1 MVSYMNF
8 APLLLHAAHAEG
20 FDILSIIR
28 DTLVDGIKMLP
39 LLFVAY
45 LVIEIIEHKAMD
57 KLKAAFSSK
66 GAGVVSGALFGLFP
80 QCGFSV
86 AAANLYSEKLISA
99 GALAAVFISTSD
111 EALPVI
117 LSVPETA
124 KYFLPLLLIK
134 LLGGIAAG
142 LLLDFAMSRFKKTH
156 AHHDDHEHHG
166 HNHEG
171 HHHGEHTHAH
181 GVHHHCAHCDSNR
194 GIVKNS
200 LTRTASTICFI
211 LLTVFVF
218 NTAVA
223 LIGEARIE
231 YALEFVSVIQPLI
244 AAFLGLVPSC
254 AVSVILAGLF
264 TEGVISFGAL
274 AAGLCAG
281 AGAGMAVLFKSNKEL
296 KNSLFI
302 LLYIWLFSAALGTVI
317 SIIA

>member
-1 MVSYMNF
+1 MNF
-8 APLLLHAAHAEG
+8 TPILLHAEHTAD
-20 FDILSIIR
+20 FNIVTIIL
-28 DTLVDGIKMLP
+28 DTLIDGLKMLP
-39 LLFVAY
+39 LLFIAY

-66 GAGVVSGALFGLFP
+66 GAGVLSGALLGLFP

-117 LSVPETA
+117 LSAPETA
-124 KYFLPLLLIK
+124 RYFLPLVLIK

-142 LLLDFAMSRFKKTH
+142 FLLDFILSHIKPHRHHGEH
-156 AHHDDHEHHG
+156 AEHH
-166 HNHEG
+166 HTDR
-171 HHHGEHTHAH
+171 HHGEHTHAH

-194 GIVKNS
+194 GIIKNS
-200 LTRTASTICFI
+200 LIRTGSTLCFI

-223 LIGEARIE
+223 LIGQSRIE
-231 YALEFVSVIQPLI
+231 SALEAVSVLQPLI
-244 AAFLGLVPSC
+244 AALLGLVPSC

-264 TEGVISFGAL
+264 CEGVISFGAL

-281 AGAGMAVLFKSNKEL
+281 AGAGVAVLFKANKRVG
-296 KNSLFI
+296 NSIFI
-302 LLYIWLFSAALGTVI
+302 VTYAWLFAAALGTVI
-317 SIIA
+317 SLIA

>member
-1 MVSYMNF
+1 MNF
-8 APLLLHAAHAEG
+8 APILLHAEHTADFNIVG
-20 FDILSIIR
+20 IIL
-28 DTLVDGIKMLP
+28 DTLVDAVKMLP

-66 GAGVVSGALFGLFP
+66 GAGVLSGALLGLFP

-117 LSVPETA
+117 LSVPGTA

-134 LLGGIAAG
+134 LIGGIAAG
-142 LLLDFAMSRFKKTH
+142 FLLDLILTHVKKNTH
-156 AHHDDHEHHG
+156 REHHHEEHEHHSDS
-166 HNHEG
+166 HA

-181 GVHHHCAHCDSNR
+181 GVHHHCAHCDSNK
-194 GIVKNS
+194 GIIKNS
-200 LTRTASTICFI
+200 LIRTGSTFGFI

-218 NTAVA
+218 NIAVS
-223 LIGEARIE
+223 LIGQSRIE
-231 YALEFVSVIQPLI
+231 YALESVSVIQPLI
-244 AAFLGLVPSC
+244 AALIGLVPSC
-254 AVSVILAGLF
+254 AVSLILAGLF
-264 TEGVISFGAL
+264 TEGAISFGAL

-281 AGAGMAVLFKSNKEL
+281 AGAGMAVLFKSNKRVG
-296 KNSLFI
+296 NSLFI
-302 LLYIWLFSAALGTVI
+302 LAYVWLFSAALGTII
-317 SIIA
+317 SLIA

>member
-1 MVSYMNF
+1 MNF
-8 APLLLHAAHAEG
+8 APILLHAEHTADFNIVG
-20 FDILSIIR
+20 IIL
-28 DTLVDGIKMLP
+28 DTLLDGLKMLP

-45 LVIEIIEHKAMD
+45 LVIEIIEHKAKD

-66 GAGVVSGALFGLFP
+66 GAGVLSGALLGLFP

-117 LSVPETA
+117 LSAPSTA
-124 KYFLPLLLIK
+124 KYFLPLLFIK
-134 LLGGIAAG
+134 LVGGIAAG
-142 LLLDFAMSRFKKTH
+142 FLLDFVLSHVKIR
-156 AHHDDHEHHG
+156 AHRGEHHHEEHEHH
-166 HNHEG
+166 HDG

-194 GIVKNS
+194 GIIKNS
-200 LTRTASTICFI
+200 LLRTGSTISFI

-218 NTAVA
+218 NIAVG
-223 LIGEARIE
+223 LIGQSRIE
-231 YALEFVSVIQPLI
+231 YALETVSVLQPLI
-244 AAFLGLVPSC
+244 AALLGLVPSC

-281 AGAGMAVLFKSNKEL
+281 AGAGIAVLFKSNKSV
-296 KNSLFI
+296 KNSFFI
-302 LLYIWLFSAALGTVI
+302 LLYVWLFSAALGTVI
-317 SIIA
+317 SLIA

>member
-1 MVSYMNF
+1 MNF
-8 APLLLHAAHAEG
+8 APILLHAQHAEG
-20 FDILSIIR
+20 FDILSIIK
-28 DTLVDGIKMLP
+28 DTLIDGVKMLP
-39 LLFVAY
+39 LLLIAY

-66 GAGVVSGALFGLFP
+66 SAGVVSGALLGLFP

-134 LLGGIAAG
+134 LFGGIAAG
-142 LLLDFAMSRFKKTH
+142 LLLDFVLFRAKRAH
-156 AHHDDHEHHG
+156 VHHDDHEHS
-166 HNHEG
+166 HEG

-200 LTRTASTICFI
+200 LVRTGATICFI

-218 NTAVA
+218 NVAVS
-223 LIGEARIE
+223 LIGQSRIE
-231 YALEFVSVIQPLI
+231 YALESVSVFQPLI
-244 AAFLGLVPSC
+244 AAFIGLVPSC

-264 TEGVISFGAL
+264 TEGAISFGAL

-281 AGAGMAVLFKSNKEL
+281 AGAGMAVLFRSNKEL

-302 LLYIWLFSAALGTVI
+302 LVYVWLFSAALGTVI
-317 SIIA
+317 SLIV